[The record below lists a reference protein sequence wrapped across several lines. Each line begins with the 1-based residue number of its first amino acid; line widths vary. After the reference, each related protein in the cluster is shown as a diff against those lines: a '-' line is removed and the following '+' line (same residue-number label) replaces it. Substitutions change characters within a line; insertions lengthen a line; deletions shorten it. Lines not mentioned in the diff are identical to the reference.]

1 VRRRRTNTFRLSP
14 NKEQEQRLFELAD
27 NCARM
32 FNEVNYKRRQS
43 FFSGNFD
50 WNTDFFYHKY
60 KKVIG
65 SATAQQVTRKN
76 NEAWKSFFA
85 LLRLKKEGKLPKHI
99 RKVSPPTYWKDRKT
113 GKRVLMILIRCNCY
127 KLEEKY
133 LKLPFGLKIRWKG
146 QNRWEGK
153 QGRLEIRYDDLSRRW
168 YAYMPVEIEKPLH
181 QPTGDK
187 KKKAYADLGIINI
200 ITSWIE
206 KEKRPEIYSGRS
218 LLSDWWYWNG
228 KIGKH
233 QSIMEKNGK
242 RKTSRQLRRL
252 FKKRQKRFK
261 HSINTIIARFVKNCW
276 EKEVSEIVIGDV
288 TRIRENSRKKMKG
301 RKANAMINNFW
312 SFKYIYERLRVTAE
326 NHGIKIGKKEEKY
339 TSKTCS
345 LCGKIHRNGRKHRG
359 LYICKTQGV
368 TMNADVNGV
377 ANIANPI
384 FPKPYWRD
392 RDNWLVAQPSVVKVK
407 TTTVEPPTL

>member
-312 SFKYIYERLRVTAE
+312 SFKYTYERLRVTAE

>member
-1 VRRRRTNTFRLSP
+1 
-14 NKEQEQRLFELAD
+14 
-27 NCARM
+27 
-32 FNEVNYKRRQS
+32 
-43 FFSGNFD
+43 
-50 WNTDFFYHKY
+50 
-60 KKVIG
+60 
-65 SATAQQVTRKN
+65 
-76 NEAWKSFFA
+76 
-85 LLRLKKEGKLPKHI
+85 
-99 RKVSPPTYWKDRKT
+99 
-113 GKRVLMILIRCNCY
+113 
-127 KLEEKY
+127 
-133 LKLPFGLKIRWKG
+133 
-146 QNRWEGK
+146 
-153 QGRLEIRYDDLSRRW
+153 
-168 YAYMPVEIEKPLH
+168 MPVEVEKPLH
-181 QPTGDK
+181 QPTADK

-218 LLSDWWYWNG
+218 VLSDWWYWNG

-242 RKTSRQLRRL
+242 RKTSRRLRRL
-252 FKKRQKRFK
+252 FRKRKKRFT
-261 HSINTIIARFVKNCW
+261 HLINTIIARFVRNCW
-276 EKEVSEIVIGDV
+276 EKGVSEIVIGDV

-326 NHGIKIGKKEEKY
+326 NHGIKTRKKEEKY

-345 LCGKIHRNGRKHRG
+345 LCGKMHRNGRKHRG
-359 LYICKTQGV
+359 LYICKTHGV
-368 TMNADVNGV
+368 TVNADVNGV

>member
-1 VRRRRTNTFRLSP
+1 
-14 NKEQEQRLFELAD
+14 
-27 NCARM
+27 
-32 FNEVNYKRRQS
+32 
-43 FFSGNFD
+43 
-50 WNTDFFYHKY
+50 
-60 KKVIG
+60 
-65 SATAQQVTRKN
+65 
-76 NEAWKSFFA
+76 
-85 LLRLKKEGKLPKHI
+85 
-99 RKVSPPTYWKDRKT
+99 
-113 GKRVLMILIRCNCY
+113 
-127 KLEEKY
+127 
-133 LKLPFGLKIRWKG
+133 
-146 QNRWEGK
+146 
-153 QGRLEIRYDDLSRRW
+153 
-168 YAYMPVEIEKPLH
+168 
-181 QPTGDK
+181 
-187 KKKAYADLGIINI
+187 
-200 ITSWIE
+200 
-206 KEKRPEIYSGRS
+206 
-218 LLSDWWYWNG
+218 LSDWWYWNG

-312 SFKYIYERLRVTAE
+312 SFKYTYERLRVTAE

-384 FPKPYWRD
+384 FPKPYWWD

>member
-1 VRRRRTNTFRLSP
+1 MRRRRTNTFRLSP

-312 SFKYIYERLRVTAE
+312 SFKYTYERLRVTAE